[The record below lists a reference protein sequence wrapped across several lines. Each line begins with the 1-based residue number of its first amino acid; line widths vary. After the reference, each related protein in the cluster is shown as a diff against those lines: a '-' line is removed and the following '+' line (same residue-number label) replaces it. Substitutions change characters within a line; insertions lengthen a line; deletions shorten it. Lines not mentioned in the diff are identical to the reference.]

1 MIRKKILKIYTD
13 GGCSGNQNEENFGGW
28 GAIMEFGPYL
38 KEMFGSEANT
48 TNNRMEMTALLEA
61 FRAIKKPD
69 QTIYVFSDSA
79 YLMDCFRKKWYLKWL
94 RNGWKTTSKTPVE
107 NRDLWEALIPFL
119 QEHDISFFRVKGH
132 VSPDSPAVNMDKLY
146 STFVEWN
153 GADFSL
159 EDFRHVTEM
168 NNRADALAN
177 KGIEKVRN
185 HETK

>member
-119 QEHDISFFRVKGH
+119 QEHNISFFRIK
-132 VSPDSPAVNMDKLY
+132 
-146 STFVEWN
+146 
-153 GADFSL
+153 
-159 EDFRHVTEM
+159 EDDR
-168 NNRADALAN
+168 
-177 KGIEKVRN
+177 
-185 HETK
+185 